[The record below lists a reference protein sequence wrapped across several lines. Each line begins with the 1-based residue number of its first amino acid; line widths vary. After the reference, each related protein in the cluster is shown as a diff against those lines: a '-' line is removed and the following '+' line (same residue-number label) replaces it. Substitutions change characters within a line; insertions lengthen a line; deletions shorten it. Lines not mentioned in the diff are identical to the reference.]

1 MRWSP
6 GRWSNSLIDSHFRGN
21 EEKLTLSSPYSLK
34 DRLLFALVGLLGP
47 WLIRLLGILCRYR
60 VEGGERLD
68 NAIKSGQ
75 GLIIAAWHGRML
87 LPIYHLRN
95 RDITS
100 LVSFHRDGEL
110 ITRVVTRLGYVIR
123 RGSPRK
129 GGREG
134 FLTMSRDI
142 REGRAVSIFPD
153 GPTGP
158 RYNLRDGVIHL
169 SRMTGAPI
177 FPLTYSARP
186 CWRVKSWDRFMIMK
200 PFSRGIILVGDPIAV
215 PREVKSDEEFD
226 RYRDLVID
234 AMISLEREADRRMG
248 VKEEIRAETA

>member
-1 MRWSP
+1 M
-6 GRWSNSLIDSHFRGN
+6 
-21 EEKLTLSSPYSLK
+21 SSPYSFK

-47 WLIRLLGILCRYR
+47 WLIRLLGVFCRYQ

-68 NAIKSGQ
+68 KAIGSGQ
-75 GLIIAAWHGRML
+75 GLIMAAWHGRML

-95 RDITS
+95 RNITS

-110 ITRVVTRLGYVIR
+110 ITRVVTRLGYIIR

-134 FLTMSRDI
+134 FLTMSKDI

-169 SRMTGAPI
+169 SRLTGAPI
-177 FPLTYSARP
+177 FPLTFAAQP
-186 CWRVKSWDRFMIMK
+186 AWRVKSWDRFMIPK
-200 PFSRGIILVGDPIAV
+200 PFSRGIILVGDPIVV
-215 PREVKSDEEFD
+215 PREVKGDTEFN
-226 RYRDLVID
+226 RYRDMVIN
-234 AMISLEREADRRMG
+234 AMIDLEREADRRMG
-248 VKEEIRAETA
+248 MKDEEQDATA